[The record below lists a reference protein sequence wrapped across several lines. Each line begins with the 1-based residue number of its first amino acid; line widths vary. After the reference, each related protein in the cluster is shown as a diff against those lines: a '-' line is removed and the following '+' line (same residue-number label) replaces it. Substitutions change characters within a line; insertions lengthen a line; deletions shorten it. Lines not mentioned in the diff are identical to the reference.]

1 MAVESQLQHIGGML
15 VNYLSLSR
23 AIFFFF
29 VYPLYAVTLRVS
41 GVIDS
46 LLVITWARG
55 LVIIVF

>member
-1 MAVESQLQHIGGML
+1 MAVESQLQYIGGHASEL
-15 VNYLSLSR
+15 FKSFQGY
-23 AIFFFF
+23 FF

-46 LLVITWARG
+46 SLVITWARG

>member
-23 AIFFFF
+23 AIFF

-46 LLVITWARG
+46 SLVITWARG